1 MAPSDPSGPASGDTQ
16 PVPSSTQPTPAASR
30 RRRWLR
36 WLALLL
42 ILALVAG
49 SVSGYL
55 AGSGQRRAARL
66 QAFSA
71 KAKEQFDLGVQDLQ
85 AQRYELARQ
94 RFEYVIQIDPGYP
107 GIIDQMAAVLVALHA
122 PTSTPISL
130 ASPTPNNAPVEQLL
144 TEARASLGSGD
155 WTTTIDTL
163 IGLRAKD
170 PTYKAVEVDGLLFAA
185 LRNRGVQRIS
195 KEGALAEGLY
205 DLSRAERFAPLD
217 RDADNWRNWAELYL
231 TADSFMGLNWA
242 EATRLFAQVFAVSPY
257 LRNDA
262 YFKYAMS
269 AQSYAEQLMAAK
281 DPCGAMDPYGQ
292 SLTAMPN
299 ATLEPTA
306 TYAADACAKATAPKP
321 PPRSATNTPGPETPT
336 PEPPTPTPTET
347 PTP

>member
-1 MAPSDPSGPASGDTQ
+1 MAPSDVSGLSSGDTQ
-16 PVPSSTQPTPAASR
+16 PVPSSTQPTPAAPR
-30 RRRWLR
+30 RLRWLR
-36 WLALLL
+36 WLVLVLL
-42 ILALVAG
+42 LALVAG

-55 AGSGQRRAARL
+55 AGSGQRRAARQ

-71 KAKEQFDLGVQDLQ
+71 QAKEQFDLGLQDMK

-107 GIIDQMAAVLVALHA
+107 GVIDQMAAVLVALHA

-130 ASPTPNNAPVEQLL
+130 ATPTPNNAPVEELL
-144 TEARASLGSGD
+144 TEAKAAIDSGD
-155 WTTTIDTL
+155 WTTAIDTL
-163 IGLRAKD
+163 VALRAKD
-170 PTYKAVEVDGLLFAA
+170 ASYKAVEVDGLMYAA

-195 KEGALAEGLY
+195 KDGALAEGLY

-262 YFKYAMS
+262 YYKYSFS
-269 AQSYAEQLMAAK
+269 AQSYGDQLMAAG

-306 TYAADACAKATAPKP
+306 TFAADACAKATAPKP
-321 PPRSATNTPGPETPT
+321 RPPAATDTPIPGE
-336 PEPPTPTPTET
+336 PTPTPTET

>member
-1 MAPSDPSGPASGDTQ
+1 MALSDPSGLSSGDTQ
-16 PVPSSTQPTPAASR
+16 PKPNSTQPTSTAPNR
-30 RRRWLR
+30 LRWLR
-36 WLALLL
+36 WLVLLL

-55 AGSGQRRAARL
+55 AGSSQRRAARQ

-71 KAKEQFDLGVQDLQ
+71 QAKEQFELGLQDLK

-107 GIIDQMAAVLVALHA
+107 GVIDQMAAVLVALHA
-122 PTSTPISL
+122 PTSTPISV
-130 ASPTPNNAPVEQLL
+130 ATPTLNNAPVEQLL
-144 TEARASLGSGD
+144 TEAKSAIDGGD
-155 WTTTIDTL
+155 WTTAIDTL
-163 IGLRAKD
+163 VALRAKD
-170 PTYKAVEVDGLLFAA
+170 ASYKAVEVDGLLYAA

-217 RDADNWRNWAELYL
+217 RDADNWRSWAELYL

-262 YFKYAMS
+262 YFKYSFS
-269 AQSYAEQLMAAK
+269 AQSYGDQLMAAG

-321 PPRSATNTPGPETPT
+321 PPPAATDTQKPGE
-336 PEPPTPTPTET
+336 PTPTPTET